1 MVASLSIWNG
11 DIKPLGSLT
20 EVWVQIT
27 SIPPKWVDWDTLREV
42 VSGIDMMIEVDWH
55 SLFNSF
61 FSQARV
67 KVQCKN
73 LARIPKERIFVFGIQ
88 LFKIAFK
95 PKGYIQMEDLSEARS
110 EKGDDDIDPEEEDL
124 LDEELN
130 DKANGKGT
138 GPANQEGSAKGSSE
152 SVLPTGGSQ
161 GNDTQPRGTSVR
173 RVLLFDEI
181 FTTEQDR
188 ERECVNLLKVMELE
202 EGQVEVTIEEPLVF
216 EELIKNNGA
225 DNEEVELV
233 NLPEEWVYELQQRKI
248 NGNDNKEVNQ
258 NFANQANLGLDGVHN
273 RVTDVPEFEASDAEN
288 IIMQSSQPTVD
299 DLEKVKLNGHL
310 KGKRAVKKQQWG
322 PVIPLRRSSRNIDD
336 GRTMMEKAQEAK
348 RKWNM
353 EENASNKKLS
363 IVTSAAR
370 LLSVAKDIGV
380 VVQDGNPD
388 LVNQMLEVDNKRSK
402 DSMLQCKHIPCCGAS
417 DLGTGAEDNMEN
429 SIQVISL
436 NSVQIISPDRQHTR
450 TGNVDQDLDDQEQ
463 AGPK

>member
-1 MVASLSIWNG
+1 M
-11 DIKPLGSLT
+11 
-20 EVWVQIT
+20 QIT

-322 PVIPLRRSSRNIDD
+322 PVILLRRSSRNIDD

-353 EENASNKKLS
+353 EENASNKKTFHCYFCS
-363 IVTSAAR
+363 SFTF
-370 LLSVAKDIGV
+370 GC
-380 VVQDGNPD
+380 QGYW
-388 LVNQMLEVDNKRSK
+388 RS
-402 DSMLQCKHIPCCGAS
+402 C
-417 DLGTGAEDNMEN
+417 TGWK
-429 SIQVISL
+429 S
-436 NSVQIISPDRQHTR
+436 
-450 TGNVDQDLDDQEQ
+450 
-463 AGPK
+463 